1 MQQFD
6 LYRDISMR
14 TGGDIYIGVVGPVRT
29 GKSTFIT
36 KFMQSLV
43 IPSIKDAN
51 RKKRIIDEL
60 PQSADGKTIMTTQP
74 KFVPDEAQTVNLG
87 DKLRAK
93 VRLIDCVGYLADSA
107 EGHTEDGKPRLVD
120 TPWSDEKM
128 PFEKAAEFGTR
139 KVMTDHSTI
148 GVVITS
154 DGSVTELPRKA
165 YEKAEERI
173 VNEMKELGKPFVVVL
188 NTKKDKDAESKKLAS
203 KLRESYGVPVILQNV
218 MEMGKDEIAEI
229 LKAVLMQFPVEG
241 IGVFMPKWLQAL
253 PKDNEIISDIVGKVV
268 SASENV
274 KVMGDYTVL
283 SSVFDGDQYIQKIAD
298 TDVNFG
304 TGKITLELTPVQGLF
319 YEVLSKQCDL
329 KIENDFELVSYIK
342 SLGYAKKQYD
352 KLSEAVKQADEF
364 GYGVVIPADD
374 DMNLDA
380 PEIVK
385 RGSRYGVK
393 LKASA
398 PSYHIMK
405 VDVETEVSPIM
416 SEAQDEK
423 VLKDWLDGFGEDSR
437 GVWKTNMLGKSLDSI
452 AKDGLT
458 AKLASMPADTRAK
471 LKKTVGRIVNEGKG
485 GVLCILL

>member
-36 KFMQSLV
+36 KFMQTLV
-43 IPSIKDAN
+43 LPTIKDVH
-51 RKKRIIDEL
+51 RKKRVTDEL

-74 KFVPDEAQTVNLG
+74 KFVPDEAQTVELG
-87 DKLRAK
+87 DNLRAK
-93 VRLIDCVGYLADSA
+93 VRLIDCVGYLADSV

-120 TPWSDEKM
+120 TPWSEEKM

-148 GVVITS
+148 GIVITS

-188 NTKKDKDAESKKLAS
+188 NTKKEKDAESKKLAS
-203 KLRESYGVPVILQNV
+203 KLSENYGVPVILQNV
-218 MEMGKDEIAEI
+218 MTMNKEELSEI
-229 LKAVLMQFPVEG
+229 LKVVLMQFPVESV
-241 IGVFMPKWLQAL
+241 GVVMPKWMQAL
-253 PKDNEIISDIVGKVV
+253 PRDNEIIADVIEKAVK
-268 SASENV
+268 ASESV
-274 KVMGDYTVL
+274 KVMDDYTKL
-283 SSVFDGDQYIQKIAD
+283 ANAYDEDDYIQKISEV
-298 TDVNFG
+298 DVNFG
-304 TGKITLELTPVQGLF
+304 SGKITLELAPVPGLF

-329 KIENDFELVSYIK
+329 RIENDFQLVSYIK

-352 KLSEAVKQADEF
+352 KLSEAIKQADEF
-364 GYGVVIPADD
+364 GYGVVVPQDD
-374 DMNLDA
+374 DMSLDA

-385 RGSRYGVK
+385 RGSHYGVK

-405 VDVETEVSPIM
+405 VDVETEVNPVM
-416 SEAQDEK
+416 SEAQDEN
-423 VLKDWLDGFGEDSR
+423 VLKEWLEGFGEDTK

-458 AKLASMPADTRAK
+458 SKLASMPADTRAK
-471 LKKTVGRIVNEGKG
+471 LRKTVNRIVNEGKG

>member
-14 TGGDIYIGVVGPVRT
+14 TNGDIYIGVEGPVRT

-36 KFMQSLV
+36 RFMQTLV
-43 IPSIKDAN
+43 LPAIKDAH
-51 RKKRIIDEL
+51 RKKRVTDEL

-74 KFVPDEAQTVNLG
+74 KFVPDEAQVVEFGDNLKAG
-87 DKLRAK
+87 I
-93 VRLIDCVGYLADSA
+93 RLIDCVGYLVDNA
-107 EGHTEDGKPRLVD
+107 EGHVEDGKPRLVD

-128 PFEKAAEFGTR
+128 PFEQAAEYGTR

-148 GVVITS
+148 GIVVTC

-173 VNEMKELGKPFVVVL
+173 VYEMKELGKPFAVVL
-188 NTKKDKDAESKKLAS
+188 NTKNEKNADSKKLAA
-203 KLRESYGVPVILQNV
+203 KLSEKYGVPVMLQNV
-218 MEMGKDEIAEI
+218 AEMGKDEISEI
-229 LKAVLMQFPVEG
+229 LKAVLLQFPVEG
-241 IGVFMPKWLQAL
+241 VGIVMPKWLQAL
-253 PKDNEIISDIVGKVV
+253 PKDNEIIVDVV
-268 SASENV
+268 EKARQACGDV
-274 KVMGDYTVL
+274 KVMGDFTRL
-283 SSVFDGDQYIQKIAD
+283 AGVFEEDDYIQKVAE
-298 TDVNFG
+298 VNVDFG
-304 TGKITLELTPVQGLF
+304 TGKITLELSPRQGLF

-364 GYGVVIPADD
+364 GYGVVIPTED

-385 RGSRYGVK
+385 KGSRCGVK

-416 SEAQDEK
+416 SESQDEK
-423 VLKDWLDGFGEDSR
+423 MLKEWLDGFGEDSKA
-437 GVWKTNMLGKSLDSI
+437 VWKTNMLGKSLDVM

-458 AKLASMPADTRAK
+458 TKLASMPADTRLK
-471 LKKTVGRIVNEGKG
+471 LRKTVGRIVNEGKG

>member
-36 KFMQSLV
+36 KFMQALV
-43 IPSIKDAN
+43 LPSIKDAN
-51 RKKRIIDEL
+51 RKKRVTDEL
-60 PQSADGKTIMTTQP
+60 PQSADGKTVMTTQP
-74 KFVPDEAQTVNLG
+74 KFVPDEAQTVDLG
-87 DKLRAK
+87 DKLRAR
-93 VRLIDCVGYLADSA
+93 VRLIDCVGYLVDSA

-120 TPWSDEKM
+120 TPWSKEKM
-128 PFEKAAEFGTR
+128 PFEQAAEFGTR

-148 GVVITS
+148 GIVVTT
-154 DGSVTELPRKA
+154 DGSVTELPRKS

-173 VNEMKELGKPFVVVL
+173 IVEMKELGKPFVVVL
-188 NTKKDKDAESKKLAS
+188 NTAKEKDPESKKLAA
-203 KLRESYGVPVILQNV
+203 KLSEKYGVPVILQNV
-218 MEMGKDEIAEI
+218 TAMGKEEISEI
-229 LKAVLMQFPVEG
+229 LKAVLMQFPVESV
-241 IGVFMPKWLQAL
+241 GVMMPKWLQAL
-253 PKDNEIISDIVGKVV
+253 PRDNEIISDIIGKAV
-268 SASENV
+268 SGAENV
-274 KVMGDYTVL
+274 RVMGDYGKL
-283 SSVFDGDQYIQKIAD
+283 SAAFENDEYIQKVSD
-298 TDVNFG
+298 VDVNFG
-304 TGKITLELTPVQGLF
+304 TGKITLELAPVPGLF
-319 YEVLSKQCDL
+319 YEVLSRQCDL
-329 KIENDFELVSYIK
+329 KIENDLELVSYIK

-352 KLSEAVKQADEF
+352 KLAEAVKQADEF
-364 GYGVVIPADD
+364 GYGVVVPADD

-380 PEIVK
+380 PEIVRK
-385 RGSRYGVK
+385 GSHYGVR

-405 VDVETEVSPIM
+405 IDVETEVSPIM
-416 SEAQDEK
+416 SESQDEK
-423 VLKDWLDGFGEDSR
+423 ALKDWLDGFGEDSR

-458 AKLASMPADTRAK
+458 AKLASMPADTRTK

>member
-14 TGGDIYIGVVGPVRT
+14 TNGDIYIGVVGPVRT
-29 GKSTFIT
+29 GKSTFIS
-36 KFMQSLV
+36 KFMQTLV
-43 IPSIKDAN
+43 LPAIKDVH
-51 RKKRIIDEL
+51 RKKRVTDEL

-74 KFVPDEAQTVNLG
+74 KFVPDEAQTVELG
-87 DKLRAK
+87 ENLRAK
-93 VRLIDCVGYLADSA
+93 VRLIDCVGYLVDNA
-107 EGHTEDGKPRLVD
+107 EGHIEDGKPRLVD
-120 TPWSDEKM
+120 TPWSEEKM
-128 PFEKAAEFGTR
+128 PFEKAAEYGTK

-148 GVVITS
+148 GIVVTS

-173 VNEMKELGKPFVVVL
+173 VNEMKELGKPFAIVL
-188 NTKKDKDAESKKLAS
+188 NTKKEKDADSKKLAA
-203 KLRESYGVPVILQNV
+203 KLSEKYGVPVILQNV
-218 MEMGKDEIAEI
+218 MQMGQEEIAQV
-229 LKAVLMQFPVEG
+229 LKAVLMQFPVES
-241 IGVFMPKWLQAL
+241 IGVVMPKWLQAL
-253 PKDNEIISDIVGKVV
+253 PRDNEIISDVIDKVAA
-268 SASENV
+268 ASDAV
-274 KVMGDYTVL
+274 KIMDDYEKL
-283 SSVFDGDQYIQKIAD
+283 CGVFDEDEYIQKIAQ
-298 TDVNFG
+298 TDVDFG
-304 TGKITLELTPVQGLF
+304 KGKITLELSPVQGLF
-319 YEVLSKQCDL
+319 YQVLSKQCDL

-342 SLGYAKKQYD
+342 SLGFAKKQYD
-352 KLSEAVKQADEF
+352 KLSDAVKQADEL
-364 GYGVVIPADD
+364 GYGAVVPADD

-405 VDVETEVSPIM
+405 VNVETEVNPIM
-416 SEAQDEK
+416 SESQDENM
-423 VLKDWLDGFGEDSR
+423 LKEWLEGFGEDSK

-458 AKLASMPADTRAK
+458 AKLASMPADTRLK
-471 LKKTVGRIVNEGKG
+471 LRKTVNRIINEGKG

>member
-6 LYRDISMR
+6 LYRDISTR

-36 KFMQSLV
+36 KFMQTLV
-43 IPSIKDAN
+43 LPSVKDAH
-51 RKKRIIDEL
+51 RKKRLTDEL

-74 KFVPDEAQTVNLG
+74 KFVPDEAETVNLG
-87 DKLRAK
+87 ENLKAK

-120 TPWSDEKM
+120 TPWSEEKM
-128 PFEKAAEFGTR
+128 PFEKAAEYGTR

-148 GVVITS
+148 GIVVTS

-173 VNEMKELGKPFVVVL
+173 VAEMKELGKPFVVVL
-188 NTKKDKDAESKKLAS
+188 NTANEKDAGSKKLAE
-203 KLRESYGVPVILQNV
+203 KLSESYGVPVILENV
-218 MEMGKDEIAEI
+218 ANMGKDEISDI
-229 LKAVLMQFPVEG
+229 LKAVLMQFPVESIG
-241 IGVFMPKWLQAL
+241 ISFPKWLQAL
-253 PKDNEIISDIVGKVV
+253 PRDNEIITDIIGKAVA
-268 SASENV
+268 ASENV
-274 KVMGDYTVL
+274 KVTGDYRKL
-283 SSVFDGDQYIQKIAD
+283 ADAYEGDEYIQKI
-298 TDVNFG
+298 TDINVDFG
-304 TGKITLELTPVQGLF
+304 KGKITLELAPVPGLF
-319 YEVLSKQCDL
+319 YDVLSRQCDL
-329 KIENDFELVSYIK
+329 RIENDFQLVSYIK

-364 GYGVVIPADD
+364 GYGVVIPTDE
-374 DMNLDA
+374 DMSLDA

-385 RGSRYGVK
+385 RGSHYGVK

-405 VDVETEVSPIM
+405 VEVETEVSPIM

-423 VLKDWLDGFGEDSR
+423 VLKDWLEGFGEDSR

-458 AKLASMPADTRAK
+458 SKLASMPADTRAK

>member
-36 KFMQSLV
+36 KFMQTLV
-43 IPSIKDAN
+43 LPTIKDAH
-51 RKKRIIDEL
+51 RKKRVTDEL
-60 PQSADGKTIMTTQP
+60 PQSADGKTVMTTQP
-74 KFVPDEAQTVNLG
+74 KFVPDEAQTVDLG
-87 DKLRAK
+87 DKLRAR
-93 VRLIDCVGYLADSA
+93 VRLIDCVGYLVDSA

-120 TPWSDEKM
+120 TPWSKEKM
-128 PFEKAAEFGTR
+128 PFEQAAEFGTR

-148 GVVITS
+148 GIVVTT
-154 DGSVTELPRKA
+154 DGSVTELPRKS

-173 VNEMKELGKPFVVVL
+173 IVEMKELGKPFVVVL
-188 NTKKDKDAESKKLAS
+188 NTAKEKDPESKKLAA
-203 KLRESYGVPVILQNV
+203 KLSEKYGVPVILQNV
-218 MEMGKDEIAEI
+218 TAMGKEEISEI
-229 LKAVLMQFPVEG
+229 LKAVLMQFPVESV
-241 IGVFMPKWLQAL
+241 GVMMPKWLQAL
-253 PKDNEIISDIVGKVV
+253 PRDNEIISDIIGKAV
-268 SASENV
+268 SGAENV
-274 KVMGDYTVL
+274 RVMGDYGKL
-283 SSVFDGDQYIQKIAD
+283 SAAFENDEYIQKVSD
-298 TDVNFG
+298 VDVNFG
-304 TGKITLELTPVQGLF
+304 TGKITLELAPVPGLF
-319 YEVLSKQCDL
+319 YEVLSRQCDL
-329 KIENDFELVSYIK
+329 KIENDLELVSYIK

-352 KLSEAVKQADEF
+352 KLAEAVKQADEF
-364 GYGVVIPADD
+364 GYGVVVPADD

-380 PEIVK
+380 PEIVRK
-385 RGSRYGVK
+385 GSHYGVR

-405 VDVETEVSPIM
+405 IDVETEVSPIM
-416 SEAQDEK
+416 SESQDEK
-423 VLKDWLDGFGEDSR
+423 ALKDWLDGFGEDSR

-458 AKLASMPADTRAK
+458 AKLASMPADTRTK

>member
-29 GKSTFIT
+29 GKSTFIS
-36 KFMQSLV
+36 KFMQTLV
-43 IPSIKDAN
+43 LPTIKDVH
-51 RKKRIIDEL
+51 RKKRVTDEL
-60 PQSADGKTIMTTQP
+60 PQSADGRTIMTTQP
-74 KFVPDEAQTVNLG
+74 KFVPDEAQSVEFG
-87 DKLRAK
+87 DNLRAK

-148 GVVITS
+148 GIVVTS

-173 VNEMKELGKPFVVVL
+173 VNEMKDLNKPFVIVL
-188 NTKKDKDAESKKLAS
+188 NTQKEKDADSKKLAA
-203 KLRESYGVPVILQNV
+203 KLSEKYSVPVILQNV
-218 MEMGKDEIAEI
+218 MTMNKEELSEI

-241 IGVFMPKWLQAL
+241 IGVSMPKWLQAL
-253 PKDNEIISDIVGKVV
+253 PRDNEIISDIIQKVV
-268 SASENV
+268 SSAAGV
-274 KVMGDYTVL
+274 KVIGDYSKLTNT
-283 SSVFDGDQYIQKIAD
+283 FEEDPYIQKVAETNVD
-298 TDVNFG
+298 FG
-304 TGKITLELTPVQGLF
+304 KGKITLELAPVQGLF
-319 YEVLSKQCDL
+319 YDVLSKQCDL
-329 KIENDFELVSYIK
+329 KIENDFQLVSYIK

-352 KLSEAVKQADEF
+352 KLADAVKQADEF
-364 GYGVVIPADD
+364 GYGVVVPGDD
-374 DMNLDA
+374 DMNLDE

-405 VDVETEVSPIM
+405 VNVETEVNPIM
-416 SEAQDEK
+416 SEAQDEN
-423 VLKDWLDGFGEDSR
+423 VLKEWLDGFGDDNK

-458 AKLASMPADTRAK
+458 AKLASMPADTRVK
-471 LKKTVGRIVNEGKG
+471 LRKTVNRIINEGKG

>member
-36 KFMQSLV
+36 KFMQTLV
-43 IPSIKDAN
+43 LPAIKDVH
-51 RKKRIIDEL
+51 RKKRVTDEL

-74 KFVPDEAQTVNLG
+74 KFVPDEAQNVELG
-87 DKLRAK
+87 DGLRAK
-93 VRLIDCVGYLADSA
+93 VRLIDCVGYLADNA

-120 TPWSDEKM
+120 TPWSEEKM
-128 PFEKAAEFGTR
+128 PFEQAAEFGTR

-148 GVVITS
+148 GIVVTS

-173 VNEMKELGKPFVVVL
+173 VNEMKELGKPFAVVL
-188 NTKKDKDAESKKLAS
+188 NTRKEKDSDSKKLAS
-203 KLRESYGVPVILQNV
+203 SLAEKYGVPVILQNV
-218 MEMGKDEIAEI
+218 MSMGKEELSEI
-229 LKAVLMQFPVEG
+229 LRAVLMQFPAESVG
-241 IGVFMPKWLQAL
+241 IVMPKWLQAL
-253 PKDNEIISDIVGKVV
+253 PRDNEIISDIIGKAVT
-268 SASENV
+268 SAENV
-274 KVMGDYTVL
+274 KVVGDYKKL
-283 SSVFDGDQYIQKIAD
+283 ENAFDNDDYIAKISD
-298 TDVNFG
+298 IDVNFG
-304 TGKITLELTPVQGLF
+304 TGKITVELTPAEGLF
-319 YEVLSKQCDL
+319 YDVLSKQCDL

-352 KLSEAVKQADEF
+352 KLSEAVKQADEY

-374 DMNLDA
+374 DMNLDS

-385 RGSRYGVK
+385 RGSRYGVR

-405 VDVETEVSPIM
+405 VDVETEVNPIM

-423 VLKDWLDGFGEDSR
+423 VLKDWLDGFGEDNK
-437 GVWKTNMLGKSLDSI
+437 GVWKTNMLGRSLDSI
-452 AKDGLT
+452 AKDSL
-458 AKLASMPADTRAK
+458 ASKLASMPADTRSK
-471 LKKTVGRIVNEGKG
+471 LRKTVNRIINEGKG

>member
-6 LYRDISMR
+6 LYRDISTR

-36 KFMQSLV
+36 KFMQTLV
-43 IPSIKDAN
+43 LPSVKDAH
-51 RKKRIIDEL
+51 RKKRLTDEL

-74 KFVPDEAQTVNLG
+74 KFVPDEAETVSLG
-87 DKLRAK
+87 DNLKARI
-93 VRLIDCVGYLADSA
+93 RLIDCVGYLADSV

-120 TPWSDEKM
+120 TPWSEEKM
-128 PFEKAAEFGTR
+128 PFEKAAEYGTR

-148 GVVITS
+148 GIVVTS

-173 VNEMKELGKPFVVVL
+173 VAEMKELGKPFVVVL
-188 NTKKDKDAESKKLAS
+188 NTKNEKDASSKKLAE
-203 KLRESYGVPVILQNV
+203 KLSESYGVPVILENV
-218 MEMGKDEIAEI
+218 ATMGKDEIAEI
-229 LKAVLMQFPVEG
+229 LKAVLMQFPVES
-241 IGVFMPKWLQAL
+241 IGVTFPKWLQAL
-253 PKDNEIISDIVGKVV
+253 PRDNEIIADIIGKAVA
-268 SASENV
+268 ASENV
-274 KVMGDYTVL
+274 KVAGDYHKL
-283 SSVFDGDQYIQKIAD
+283 AAAYEGDEYIQKITE
-298 TDVNFG
+298 TDVDFG
-304 TGKITLELTPVQGLF
+304 KGKITLELAPVPGLF
-319 YEVLSKQCDL
+319 YDVLSRQCDL
-329 KIENDFELVSYIK
+329 KIENDFQLVSYIK

-364 GYGVVIPADD
+364 GYGVVIPTDE
-374 DMNLDA
+374 DMSLDA

-385 RGSRYGVK
+385 RGSHYGVK

-405 VDVETEVSPIM
+405 VEVETEVSPMM

-423 VLKDWLDGFGEDSR
+423 VLKDWLEGFGEDSR

-458 AKLASMPADTRAK
+458 SKLASMPADTRSK

>member
-14 TGGDIYIGVVGPVRT
+14 TNGDIYIGVVGPVRT
-29 GKSTFIT
+29 GKSTFIS
-36 KFMQSLV
+36 KFMQTLV
-43 IPSIKDAN
+43 LPAIKDVH
-51 RKKRIIDEL
+51 RKKRVTDEL

-74 KFVPDEAQTVNLG
+74 KFVPDEAQTVELG
-87 DKLRAK
+87 ENLRAK
-93 VRLIDCVGYLADSA
+93 VRLIDCVGYLVDNA
-107 EGHTEDGKPRLVD
+107 EGHIEDGKPRLVD
-120 TPWSDEKM
+120 TPWSEEKM
-128 PFEKAAEFGTR
+128 PFEKAAEYGTK

-148 GVVITS
+148 GIVVTS

-173 VNEMKELGKPFVVVL
+173 VNEMKELGKPFAIVL
-188 NTKKDKDAESKKLAS
+188 NTKKEKDADSKKLAA
-203 KLRESYGVPVILQNV
+203 KLSEKYGVPVILQNV
-218 MEMGKDEIAEI
+218 MQMGQEEIAQV
-229 LKAVLMQFPVEG
+229 LKAVLMQFPVES
-241 IGVFMPKWLQAL
+241 IGVVMPKWLQAL
-253 PKDNEIISDIVGKVV
+253 PRDNEIISDVIDKVAA
-268 SASENV
+268 ASDAV
-274 KVMGDYTVL
+274 KIMDDYEKL
-283 SSVFDGDQYIQKIAD
+283 CGVFDEDEYIQKIAQ
-298 TDVNFG
+298 TDVDFG
-304 TGKITLELTPVQGLF
+304 KGKITLELSPVQGLF
-319 YEVLSKQCDL
+319 YQVLSKQCDL

-342 SLGYAKKQYD
+342 SLGFAKKQYD
-352 KLSEAVKQADEF
+352 KLSDAVKQADEL
-364 GYGVVIPADD
+364 GYGVVVPADD

-405 VDVETEVSPIM
+405 VNVETEVNPIM
-416 SEAQDEK
+416 SESQDENM
-423 VLKDWLDGFGEDSR
+423 LKEWLEGFGEDSK

-458 AKLASMPADTRAK
+458 AKLASMPADTRLK
-471 LKKTVGRIVNEGKG
+471 LRKTVNRIINEGKG

>member
-36 KFMQSLV
+36 KFMQALV
-43 IPSIKDAN
+43 LPSIKDAN
-51 RKKRIIDEL
+51 RKKRVTDEL
-60 PQSADGKTIMTTQP
+60 PQSADGKTVMTTQP
-74 KFVPDEAQTVNLG
+74 KFVPDEAQTVDLG
-87 DKLRAK
+87 DKLRAR
-93 VRLIDCVGYLADSA
+93 VRLIDCVGYLVDSA

-120 TPWSDEKM
+120 TPWSKEKM
-128 PFEKAAEFGTR
+128 SFEQAAEFGTR

-148 GVVITS
+148 GIVVTT
-154 DGSVTELPRKA
+154 DGSVTELPRKS

-173 VNEMKELGKPFVVVL
+173 IVEMKELGKPFVVVL
-188 NTKKDKDAESKKLAS
+188 NTAKEKDPESKKLAA
-203 KLRESYGVPVILQNV
+203 KLSEKYGVPVILQNV
-218 MEMGKDEIAEI
+218 TAMGKEEISEI
-229 LKAVLMQFPVEG
+229 LKAVLMQFPVESV
-241 IGVFMPKWLQAL
+241 GVMMPKWLQAL
-253 PKDNEIISDIVGKVV
+253 PRDNEIISDIIGKAV
-268 SASENV
+268 SGAENV
-274 KVMGDYTVL
+274 RVMGDYGKL
-283 SSVFDGDQYIQKIAD
+283 SAAFENDEYIQKVSD
-298 TDVNFG
+298 VDVNFG
-304 TGKITLELTPVQGLF
+304 TGKITLELAPVPGLF
-319 YEVLSKQCDL
+319 YEVLSRQCDL
-329 KIENDFELVSYIK
+329 KIENDLELVSYIK

-352 KLSEAVKQADEF
+352 KLAEAVKQADEF
-364 GYGVVIPADD
+364 GYGVVVPADD

-380 PEIVK
+380 PEIVRK
-385 RGSRYGVK
+385 GSHYGVR

-405 VDVETEVSPIM
+405 IDVETEVSPIM
-416 SEAQDEK
+416 SESQDEK
-423 VLKDWLDGFGEDSR
+423 ALKDWLDGFGEDSR

-458 AKLASMPADTRAK
+458 AKLASMPADTRTK

>member
-36 KFMQSLV
+36 KFMQTLV
-43 IPSIKDAN
+43 LPTIKDAH
-51 RKKRIIDEL
+51 RKKRVTDEL

-74 KFVPDEAQTVNLG
+74 KFVPDEAQTVDLG
-87 DKLRAK
+87 DNLRAK
-93 VRLIDCVGYLADSA
+93 VRLIDCVGYLVGSA

-148 GVVITS
+148 GIVVTS

-165 YEKAEERI
+165 YESAEERI
-173 VNEMKELGKPFVVVL
+173 VNEMKELGKPFVIVL
-188 NTKKDKDAESKKLAS
+188 NTRKEKDSDSKKLAT
-203 KLRESYGVPVILQNV
+203 KLTEKYGVPVILQNV
-218 MEMGKDEIAEI
+218 ATMEKEELAEI
-229 LKAVLMQFPVEG
+229 LKAVLMQFPVECV
-241 IGVFMPKWLQAL
+241 GVSMPKWLQAL
-253 PKDNEIISDIVGKVV
+253 QRDNDIISDIIDKTV
-268 SASENV
+268 SASADV
-274 KVMGDYTVL
+274 GVMGDYGKL
-283 SSVFDGDQYIQKIAD
+283 AAAFEDDEYIEKIANI
-298 TDVNFG
+298 DVDFG
-304 TGKITLELTPVQGLF
+304 KGKITLELTPVQGLF
-319 YEVLSKQCDL
+319 YSVLSKQCDL

-352 KLSEAVKQADEF
+352 KLADAVKQADEF
-364 GYGVVIPADD
+364 GYGVVVPTDD
-374 DMNLDA
+374 DMNLNE

-385 RGSRYGVK
+385 RGARYGVR

-405 VDVETEVSPIM
+405 VDVETEVNPIM
-416 SEAQDEK
+416 SEAQDEN
-423 VLKDWLDGFGEDSR
+423 VLKEWLEGFGEDER

-458 AKLASMPADTRAK
+458 SKLASMPADTRLK
-471 LKKTVGRIVNEGKG
+471 LRKTVNRIVNEGKG